1 MMKNILL
8 IIVILTFIWGEKS
21 MANATRTETVD
32 IEINKLYETIIDYDK
47 YPEFVDGVSGIKIIS
62 KDETSAKVEYSL
74 NMIKSFKY
82 IINTKQEKP
91 TKVSWTLD
99 SGDLFKKNTGE
110 WLLKDLG
117 GGKTEVTYSLDV
129 DFKIFA
135 PSSILAALTE
145 KNLPV
150 MMNSFFKRAKSK

>member
-1 MMKNILL
+1 MKK
-8 IIVILTFIWGEKS
+8 LTFILLTLILCWGDLA
-21 MANATRTETVD
+21 MATATRTEVVD
-32 IEINKLYETIIDYDK
+32 IDINKLYDTIIEYEK
-47 YPEFVDGVSGIKIIS
+47 YPEFVDGVSAIKIIS
-62 KDETSAKVEYSL
+62 RDDKTAKVEYSL

-91 TKVSWTLD
+91 SHVSWTLD
-99 SGDLFKKNTGE
+99 SGDLFKVNNGE
-110 WLLKDLG
+110 WKLKDLG

-145 KNLPV
+145 KNLPT
-150 MMNSFFKRAKSK
+150 MMGSFFKRAKARQ